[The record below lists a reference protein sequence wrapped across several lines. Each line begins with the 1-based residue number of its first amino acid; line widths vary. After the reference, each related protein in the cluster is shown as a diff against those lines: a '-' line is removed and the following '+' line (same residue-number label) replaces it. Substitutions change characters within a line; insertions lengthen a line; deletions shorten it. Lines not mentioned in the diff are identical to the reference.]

1 MTAAKTHVIG
11 GNAKMVRSINRS
23 VILNLIR
30 TRQPISRVEIARLT
44 GLNKSTVSSIVND
57 LILENLIAEQELQ
70 DQNPGRNPIQLSLK
84 QGTHFVGAINLDSV
98 VSRVAIMDING
109 NMIQKMRF
117 SSHSDNDPEK
127 LLKNAADY
135 LRKLQKRTGV
145 ETLEGIGVSVA
156 GIVDRTR
163 EYVHA
168 APNLDWHDLE
178 IGALLRRYFPEQ
190 ENIRFENDAKAS
202 ALAELWFG
210 EGRIKQ
216 INDFVFLSVGIGIGS
231 GIVVNKKLLD
241 GFNHSAGEFG
251 HTTLFENGEL
261 CKCGNRGCL
270 EVYASDR
277 ATVKRFTQITDT
289 FPRNDSKE
297 LMLNDLLGLARQG
310 NGEAILALKDT
321 GKYLGM
327 GIANIVKAVD
337 PQAIVIGG
345 KISQAWEYIYPE
357 IMNTVK
363 TNDLFHLS
371 RTLEILPSSL
381 KIRPRLLGAATL
393 AIREMFSDY
402 QIVK

>member
-1 MTAAKTHVIG
+1 MTAAKSHVIG

-23 VILNLIR
+23 AILNLIR
-30 TRQPISRVEIARLT
+30 TRQPISRVDIARTT

-57 LILENLIAEQELQ
+57 LITENLIAEQELQ

-84 QGTHFVGAINLDSV
+84 QGTHFVGAINIDSV
-98 VSRVAIMDING
+98 VSRVAIVDING

-117 SSHSDNDPEK
+117 SSYPDNEPEK

-135 LRKLQKRTGV
+135 LRKLQKRTGI
-145 ETLEGIGVSVA
+145 ETLEGVGVSVA
-156 GIVDRTR
+156 GIVDRAR
-163 EYVHA
+163 EFVHV

-178 IGALLRRYFPEQ
+178 IGEILRRYLPEQ
-190 ENIRFENDAKAS
+190 VDFRFENDAKAS

-216 INDFVFLSVGIGIGS
+216 IHDFVFLSVGIGIGA
-231 GIVVNKKLLD
+231 GIVVNRKLLD

-261 CKCGNRGCL
+261 CSCGNHGCL

-277 ATVKRFTQITDT
+277 ATVKRFKKRQSAGAHSDDVNLT
-289 FPRNDSKE
+289 E
-297 LMLNDLLGLARQG
+297 LLALARQG
-310 NGEAILALKDT
+310 NADAIRTFKET
-321 GKYLGM
+321 GNYLGK

-337 PQAIVIGG
+337 PQAVVIGG
-345 KISQAWEYIYPE
+345 KISQAWDLIYPE
-357 IMNTVK
+357 IMNSVK
-363 TNDLFHLS
+363 ANDLFHLS

-402 QIVK
+402 QIVR